1 MDSLITRI
9 LVWGSIGFFAQ
20 LVDGSLG
27 MGYGVT
33 NNSFLIAMGIA
44 PALASASVHT
54 AEIFTTLV
62 SGGSHLFAGNVKKVW
77 LLNLI
82 IPGVISGA
90 AGAFLLSKIPG
101 NVIKPYIAAILL
113 ILGCVI
119 LYRFLSQKKQLP
131 TEKEEEDKKL
141 NWLARVKI
149 GALAFV
155 AAGVDAIGGGGWG
168 PVATPGL
175 ILSTNTEPRK
185 VVGTVNLAEFFIT
198 CSISG
203 TFLLL
208 IGWENFNWPL
218 VISLMVAGML
228 AAPLAAFI
236 CRRLPIRAAGIA
248 IGALIILY
256 NLRTLLK
263 IFFNIG

>member
-1 MDSLITRI
+1 M
-9 LVWGSIGFFAQ
+9 AQ

-33 NNSFLIAMGIA
+33 SNSFLISLGVA

-62 SGGSHLFAGNVKKVW
+62 SGGSHLFVGNVKKTW

-82 IPGVISGA
+82 VPGVTAGA
-90 AGAFLLSKIPG
+90 AGAFLLSKVPG
-101 NVIKPYIAAILL
+101 NTIKPYIASVLL
-113 ILGCVI
+113 ILGCII
-119 LYRFLSQKKQLP
+119 LYRFLRTKKQLNL
-131 TEKEEEDKKL
+131 EKEEKKL
-141 NWLARVKI
+141 NWSGRVRI
-149 GALAFV
+149 GALALV

-168 PVATPGL
+168 PIATPGL

-208 IGWENFNWPL
+208 IGWENFNW
-218 VISLMVAGML
+218 SLLLSLTVAGMI
-228 AAPLAAFI
+228 AAPLAALI
-236 CRRLPIRAAGIA
+236 CRRLPVRAAGMA
-248 IGALIILY
+248 IGILIILY

-263 IFFNIG
+263 IYLNIG

>member
-1 MDSLITRI
+1 MDTLITRI
-9 LVWGSIGFFAQ
+9 AVWALIGFFAQ
-20 LVDGSLG
+20 MVDGSLG

-33 NNSFLIAMGIA
+33 NNSFLIAMGVA

-54 AEIFTTLV
+54 AEIFTTLI
-62 SGGSHLFAGNVKKVW
+62 SGGSHFFVGNVKKGW

-82 IPGVISGA
+82 IPGVLAGA

-101 NVIKPYIAAILL
+101 NIIKPYVAGILL
-113 ILGCVI
+113 LLGLI
-119 LYRFLSQKKQLP
+119 MLYRFLFRKQVRM
-131 TEKEEEDKKL
+131 EKEEKKL
-141 NWLARVKI
+141 NWSGRMKI
-149 GALAFV
+149 GALALV
-155 AAGVDAIGGGGWG
+155 AAFVDAIGGGGWG

-185 VVGTVNLAEFFIT
+185 VVGTVNLAEFFVT

-208 IGWENFNWPL
+208 IGWQNFNWLL
-218 VISLMVAGML
+218 VGSLMVAGMI
-228 AAPLAAFI
+228 AAPIAAFI
-236 CRRLPIRAAGIA
+236 CRRLPVRAAGIA
-248 IGALIILY
+248 IGILIILY

-263 IFFNIG
+263 IFFGIG